1 MWEFLFL
8 AIFGLFCVVIQTNP
22 IANCYL
28 FPIKPDFTIP
38 LTLYICLIQKPVQ
51 GCFLAMWLG
60 FLMDLF
66 SGGVMGIFL
75 FLRLVL
81 FCFVQIL
88 KKLLFLENKVLW
100 VGVVLLLF
108 LLDSLL
114 IHLLF
119 GLMEKNWGTLEII
132 LKTSMSQGFFTFLLS
147 LLIFPLVN
155 KIEKFIKERQ
165 TK

>member
-1 MWEFLFL
+1 
-8 AIFGLFCVVIQTNP
+8 
-22 IANCYL
+22 
-28 FPIKPDFTIP
+28 
-38 LTLYICLIQKPVQ
+38 
-51 GCFLAMWLG
+51 
-60 FLMDLF
+60 
-66 SGGVMGIFL
+66 MGIFL
-75 FLRLVL
+75 FLRLIL
-81 FCFVQIL
+81 FCFIQIL
-88 KKLLFLENKVLW
+88 KKLFFLENKLLW

-132 LKTSMSQGFFTFLLS
+132 LKTSVAQGFFTFLLS

-155 KIEKFIKERQ
+155 KFEKFIKERQ

>member
-22 IANCYL
+22 IANYYL

-38 LTLYICLIQKPVQ
+38 LTFYICLLQKPVR
-51 GCFLAMWLG
+51 GCFLVMWLG

-66 SGGVMGIFL
+66 SGGIMGIFL
-75 FLRLVL
+75 FIRLVL

-88 KKLLFLENKVLW
+88 KKLFFFENKFLW
-100 VGVVLLLF
+100 AGAVLLLF
-108 LLDSLL
+108 LFDSLF
-114 IHLLF
+114 IHFLF
-119 GLMEKNWGTLEII
+119 RLMGKNGGTLGII
-132 LKTSMSQGFFTFLLS
+132 IKTSVSQGFFTFLLS

-155 KIEKFIKERQ
+155 KFEKFIKERQ

>member
-1 MWEFLFL
+1 
-8 AIFGLFCVVIQTNP
+8 
-22 IANCYL
+22 
-28 FPIKPDFTIP
+28 
-38 LTLYICLIQKPVQ
+38 
-51 GCFLAMWLG
+51 
-60 FLMDLF
+60 
-66 SGGVMGIFL
+66 MGIFL

-119 GLMEKNWGTLEII
+119 GVMGKNWGTIEII

>member
-8 AIFGLFCVVIQTNP
+8 AIFGLFCIVIQTNP

-38 LTLYICLIQKPVQ
+38 LTFYICLFQKPVQ
-51 GCFLAMWLG
+51 GCFLVMWLG

-66 SGGVMGIFL
+66 SGGIMGIFL

-81 FCFVQIL
+81 FCFVLIF
-88 KKLLFLENKVLW
+88 KKLLFLENKLLW
-100 VGVVLLLF
+100 VGVVLFLF

-119 GLMEKNWGTLEII
+119 GLMGKNWEALAII
-132 LKTSMSQGFFTFLLS
+132 LKTSVSQGSFTFLLS
-147 LLIFPLVN
+147 LLIFPLFN
-155 KIEKFIKERQ
+155 KFEKFIKERQ

>member
-1 MWEFLFL
+1 
-8 AIFGLFCVVIQTNP
+8 
-22 IANCYL
+22 
-28 FPIKPDFTIP
+28 
-38 LTLYICLIQKPVQ
+38 
-51 GCFLAMWLG
+51 
-60 FLMDLF
+60 
-66 SGGVMGIFL
+66 MGIFL

-119 GLMEKNWGTLEII
+119 GVMGKNWGTLEII